1 MLPTGTI
8 TKTRLLLDRA
18 RGITDVPNV
27 VQALVGFALHIS
39 WNPGDYEGAM
49 KEAAYDLELENIDE
63 FKRALEI
70 FFDILPQLKQGD
82 SSTGRPR
89 L

>member
-27 VQALVGFALHIS
+27 VSGLVGFALHIF

-49 KEAAYDLELENIDE
+49 KEATYDLDLENIDE

-70 FFDILPQLKQGD
+70 FCKE
-82 SSTGRPR
+82 
-89 L
+89 